1 MDRTLNALSASA
13 WLLVVALA
21 LVVAAPASG
30 QAAENGEI
38 TGSLRN
44 ATTGVHVAGARVKL
58 YWAKGQAPQPE
69 RAATTDAQGRY
80 RFGNLPT
87 GADYGYV
94 VYTVFQ
100 GVEYTSKR
108 TALTDTKPK
117 AAIPLLAY
125 GSTNDDSAIQVK
137 HVSTVVLDVNK
148 ETQAMFALQT
158 YVFDNPTKRTFRP
171 VVDGPS
177 GPMGLLR
184 FSLPPNA
191 TQLSAMGE
199 LSSREVIQTDRG
211 FGTDLPLR
219 PGQTEVSFTYQ
230 VPYRDPT
237 GVLAFELTMPYPT
250 GEFRLMTP
258 QKQARFSSRDLRKDK
273 PQKLFQNPGDTF
285 DVMLGS
291 SLPARTKL
299 SISASNLPV
308 NVHPLRSDNPWL
320 WGGSA
325 GLLVLLIASA
335 FALWRRVPERGVDA
349 HNAIEEREG
358 LVAALAVL
366 EQQHEAGVVDER
378 SYQRERELRR
388 QRLLALL
395 ATASDAG

>member
-1 MDRTLNALSASA
+1 MDRKLSALPSSVC
-13 WLLVVALA
+13 LLVVALA
-21 LVVAAPASG
+21 FVIAAPRTGRAASKG
-30 QAAENGEI
+30 AIA
-38 TGSLRN
+38 GSLLN
-44 ATTGVHVAGARVKL
+44 ATTGAPIAGARVKL
-58 YWAKGQAPQPE
+58 YWAKGQEPQPE
-69 RAATTDAQGRY
+69 RTATTDAEGRY
-80 RFGNLPT
+80 HYASLPT
-87 GADYGYV
+87 GPDYGYV

-108 TALTDTKPK
+108 TALTDAMPQ
-117 AAIPLLAY
+117 AAISLQAY
-125 GSTNDDSAIQVK
+125 GSTNDDSAIRVK

-171 VVDGPS
+171 VVDGPR

-237 GVLAFELTMPYPT
+237 GVLSFELTLPYPT

-258 QKQARFSSRDLRKDK
+258 QKQARFSSRDLKRDK
-273 PQKLFQNPGDTF
+273 PQKLFRNPGDTF

-291 SLPARTKL
+291 ALPARTKL
-299 SISASNLPV
+299 QISASNLPV
-308 NVHPLRSDNPWL
+308 NIHPLQAGNQWL
-320 WGGSA
+320 WGSSA
-325 GLLVLLIASA
+325 GLLSLLLGLALL
-335 FALWRRVPERGVDA
+335 LWRRSPERRTNA
-349 HNAIEEREG
+349 HNAAEEREG
-358 LVAALAVL
+358 LIAALAML
-366 EQQHEAGVVDER
+366 EEQHSTGAVDER
-378 SYQRERELRR
+378 SYQRERDLRR
-388 QRLLALL
+388 QRLLTLL
-395 ATASDAG
+395 ATSPDAG